1 MITSWESWLKILLNL
16 KSWWKM
22 QFSCNST
29 TPKAQPTSQDPE
41 EDGSFRKKNNNK
53 TKRKQFQLI
62 FIENFP
68 YESHTPIYIVD
79 WDAQD
84 GSDLVGWWD
93 FRIWVRKRKLEFDRT
108 TKRYIF
114 WALHPAESLTHS
126 YKSLAK
132 DFTENQW
139 N

>member
-1 MITSWESWLKILLNL
+1 MTKDSFESQELMKNAILLQFNNT
-16 KSWWKM
+16 KGTTNITRSRGRWKF
-22 QFSCNST
+22 Q
-29 TPKAQPTSQDPE
+29 E
-41 EDGSFRKKNNNK
+41 KNNNK